1 MAGNQTSP
9 NLDTSLTLQ
18 LAGNLYLPHFEASTN
33 GIYCGKS
40 NQSKFGHVS
49 DSIERVKTP
58 HSCTRDKPPCPDKAH
73 SRTTSNTTPRQRPD
87 NAQTEH
93 PDRHR
98 GDPDGPLPVSG
109 AGDPGAHDAQLCTAC
124 PSSEIVGNQTSPNV
138 DTSSRSKMAGN
149 LYQAH
154 FEPSSIFVL
163 QVQMEF
169 IAGNQTSPNLAR
181 ETVGG
186 KFVLTSF

>member
-1 MAGNQTSP
+1 M
-9 NLDTSLTLQ
+9 
-18 LAGNLYLPHFEASTN
+18 YLPHFEASTN

-73 SRTTSNTTPRQRPD
+73 SRTTPRQRPD

-124 PSSEIVGNQTSPNV
+124 PSSEIAGNQTSPNV

-149 LYQAH
+149 LYGTDH
-154 FEPSSIFVL
+154 PSPTKCPSS
-163 QVQMEF
+163 E
-169 IAGNQTSPNLAR
+169 IAGNQTSPN
-181 ETVGG
+181 VD
-186 KFVLTSF
+186 TSATL